1 MQVPVLELQ
10 GVFSHSK
17 GEDRLIENAVSFQ
30 GRVELKTFEITAS
43 VGEFKHD
50 EQLAIWE
57 DIWKQRKAEKTRVRK
72 NKKQKVKMK

>member
-17 GEDRLIENAVSFQ
+17 GEDRLIENAVGFQ

-50 EQLAIWE
+50 EQLVIWE
-57 DIWKQRKAEKTRVRK
+57 DIWKQRKAEKEWTTESKDV
-72 NKKQKVKMK
+72 VVV